1 MAEEAPLIWGRWRSR
16 ASLFTCLA
24 PEGLGGLWGPG
35 VVMGKGRSWNCK
47 GVRSVRVGGWGGPGG
62 GVHGLKAGVLSAYRS
77 LRWPRFRGPG
87 FLCCFE
93 C

>member
-24 PEGLGGLWGPG
+24 PEALGGLWGPG

-62 GVHGLKAGVLSAYRS
+62 WGPQAKGRGVERLPISSVAPFQG
-77 LRWPRFRGPG
+77 PRFPV
-87 FLCCFE
+87 LL
-93 C
+93 